1 MSLLQVRT
9 YYKKNK
15 FSNLIY
21 HVYLISIRLADN
33 TTIRIGKNTHTELLK
48 VMGQIQART
57 GKIPTLDDALKE
69 LLENYKK
76 KKV

>member
-1 MSLLQVRT
+1 LG
-9 YYKKNK
+9 
-15 FSNLIY
+15 
-21 HVYLISIRLADN
+21 DN

-48 VMGQIQART
+48 IMGQIQART

-76 KKV
+76 KSKQ

>member
-1 MSLLQVRT
+1 MSLLQDKT
-9 YYKKNK
+9 YHKKNN

-21 HVYLISIRLADN
+21 QVYLISIRLADN
-33 TTIRIGKNTHTELLK
+33 TTIRIGKNTHTDLLK

-57 GKIPTLDDALKE
+57 GKIPTLDDALRE
-69 LLENYKK
+69 LLDNYKK

>member
-1 MSLLQVRT
+1 MLDISNMYMVVRD
-9 YYKKNK
+9 K
-15 FSNLIY
+15 
-21 HVYLISIRLADN
+21 
-33 TTIRIGKNTHTELLK
+33 TTILIKKDTHTDLLK

-76 KKV
+76 KTKIM

>member
-1 MSLLQVRT
+1 MHLLQDYSYNHTQV
-9 YYKKNK
+9 
-15 FSNLIY
+15 SSLIY
-21 HVYLISIRLADN
+21 LIYLIGIRLKDN
-33 TTIRIGKNTHTELLK
+33 TTIRIGKDTHTDLLK

-76 KKV
+76 KSKS